1 MSIVKTIIAVDFMIA
16 ELGQRS
22 YIVVTFDLTFF
33 NVTRYGYIKDF
44 EERRKHAK
52 DKCGCARKNDEV
64 QSEQ

>member
-1 MSIVKTIIAVDFMIA
+1 MSIVETIIAVDFMIA

-22 YIVVTFDLTFF
+22 YIVVTFELTFF
-33 NVTRYGYIKDF
+33 NATRYGYIKKF